1 MTSTTS
7 ILITVFLAFFCFVLG
22 LNFLWNRDRSVQQR
36 LAGLQAAQNP
46 LSASPQSPSA
56 WQLMANRMGPLL
68 TRLATPKDGGK
79 VSDLRIHF
87 YNAGLRHA
95 LWLPGFLVAKV
106 FLALLLPALL
116 LAFGGFM
123 GAQALSAPALT
134 GLVLLCGVGYYIP
147 NMVLNFKVSARE
159 REIQEAMPDA
169 IDLLTICVEAG
180 LGIDAAMRKTG
191 SELSLRSPAL
201 AEELDLV
208 VLELQVGASRETA
221 MHNFSMRTGVE
232 DVGVFVTILL
242 QSEHFGSNMADSLR
256 IHSETMRDKRM
267 QRAEE
272 IAAKIPIKLLFPTLF
287 FIFPSIF
294 IVLLGPAAISIFR
307 TLLPSLA
314 GGH

>member
-1 MTSTTS
+1 MANTTS
-7 ILITVFLAFFCFVLG
+7 ILITVFIAFFCFALG
-22 LNFLWNRDRSVQQR
+22 LNFLWNRDRSVQTR
-36 LAGLQAAQNP
+36 LAGLQADHNP

-56 WQLMANRMGPLL
+56 WQVMATRLGPLL
-68 TRLATPKDGGK
+68 TRLATPRDGGK

-87 YNAGLRHA
+87 FNAGLRNS
-95 LWLPGFLVAKV
+95 LWLPAFIVAKV
-106 FLALLLPALL
+106 SLALILPALL
-116 LAFGGFM
+116 QVFGGLL
-123 GAQALSAPALT
+123 GGRVLSVSALAE
-134 GLVLLCGVGYYIP
+134 LVLLCGLGYYIP
-147 NMVLNFKVSARE
+147 NIVLNTKVAHRQ

-191 SELSLRSPAL
+191 SELSLRSSAL

-208 VLELQVGASRETA
+208 VLELQIGASRETA
-221 MHNFSMRTGVE
+221 MNNFSMRTGVA
-232 DVGVFVTILL
+232 DVAVFVTILL

-256 IHSETMRDKRM
+256 VHSETMRDKRM

-294 IVLLGPAAISIFR
+294 IVLLGPAAISITR
-307 TLLPSLA
+307 TLLPTLA

>member
-7 ILITVFLAFFCFVLG
+7 ILVTVFVTFFCFALG
-22 LNFLWNRDRSVQQR
+22 LNFWLNRDRTMQTR
-36 LAGLQAAQNP
+36 LAGLQSEKSP
-46 LSASPQSPSA
+46 LSVSRESPSA
-56 WQLMANRMGPLL
+56 WRAMVTRMGPLF
-68 TRLATPKDGGK
+68 TRLATPKEGGE
-79 VSDLRIHF
+79 VTDLRLHF
-87 YNAGLRHA
+87 YNAGLRQA
-95 LWLPGFLVAKV
+95 IWLPVFIIAKV
-106 FLALLLPALL
+106 VLALLLPVLL
-116 LAFGGFM
+116 LIFGGLM
-123 GAQALSAPALT
+123 GAQVLSVAAIAA
-134 GLVLLCGVGYYIP
+134 LVLLCAIGYYVP
-147 NMVLNFKVSARE
+147 NLLLNVMVARRQ
-159 REIQEAMPDA
+159 REIQDAMPDA

-221 MHNFSMRTGVE
+221 MHNFSMRTGVA
-232 DVGVFVTILL
+232 DVAVFVTILL

-256 IHSETMRDKRM
+256 IHSDTMRDKRM

-272 IAAKIPIKLLFPTLF
+272 VAARIPIKLLFPTLF

-307 TLLPSLA
+307 TLLPSLG

>member
-1 MTSTTS
+1 MANTTS
-7 ILITVFLAFFCFVLG
+7 ILITVFVAFFCFALG

-36 LAGLQAAQNP
+36 LAGLQSQAGPVN
-46 LSASPQSPSA
+46 ASPQSPSA
-56 WQLMANRMGPLL
+56 WQSMAARMGPLM
-68 TRLATPKDGGK
+68 TRLATPKVGGK

-95 LWLPGFLVAKV
+95 AWLPIFIVAKV
-106 FLALLLPALL
+106 VLALLLPVLL
-116 LAFGGFM
+116 LTFGGLM
-123 GAQALSAPALT
+123 GSQALSVSVITA
-134 GLVLLCGVGYYIP
+134 LVLLCGLGYYIP
-147 NMVLNFKVSARE
+147 NLVLNAKVAARQ

-169 IDLLTICVEAG
+169 LDLLTICVEAG

-191 SELSLRSPAL
+191 SELGLRSPAL

-208 VLELQVGASRETA
+208 VLELQVGASRDTA
-221 MHNFSMRTGVE
+221 MHNFAMRTGLA

-256 IHSETMRDKRM
+256 VHSETMRDKRM
-267 QRAEE
+267 QKAEE

-294 IVLLGPAAISIFR
+294 IVLLGPAAISISR
-307 TLLPSLA
+307 TLLPTLS

>member
-1 MTSTTS
+1 MASTTS
-7 ILITVFLAFFCFVLG
+7 ILITVFLAIFCFALG
-22 LNFLWNRDRSVQQR
+22 INLLWNRDRSVQQR
-36 LAGLQAAQNP
+36 LAGLQAAQNS

-87 YNAGLRHA
+87 FNAGLRHA

-116 LAFGGFM
+116 LAFGGLL
-123 GAQALSAPALT
+123 GAQALSAPTLT
-134 GLVLLCGVGYYIP
+134 GLVLLCGIGYYVP
-147 NMVLNFKVSARE
+147 NMVLNLKVSARQ

-191 SELSLRSPAL
+191 SELNLRSPAL

-256 IHSETMRDKRM
+256 VHSETMRDKRM

>member
-1 MTSTTS
+1 MASTTS
-7 ILITVFLAFFCFVLG
+7 ILITVFFAFFCFALG
-22 LNFLWNRDRSVQQR
+22 LNLLWNRDREVQRR
-36 LAGLQAAQNP
+36 LAGLQAEQSP
-46 LSASPQSPSA
+46 LGVSPQSPTA
-56 WQLMANRMGPLL
+56 WQAMVARMGPLL
-68 TRLATPKDGGK
+68 TRLATPYEGG
-79 VSDLRIHF
+79 VMSDLRIHF

-95 LWLPGFLVAKV
+95 LWLPSFVISKV
-106 FLALLLPALL
+106 VLALLLPALL
-116 LAFGGFM
+116 LAFGGLV
-123 GAQALSAPALT
+123 GTQALSAPVLAA
-134 GLVLLCGVGYYIP
+134 LVLLCGVGYYLP
-147 NMVLNFKVSARE
+147 NMALNARVTARQ
-159 REIQEAMPDA
+159 REIQDAMPDA

-191 SELSLRSPAL
+191 SELSLRSRAL
-201 AEELDLV
+201 AEELDMV
-208 VLELQVGASRETA
+208 VLELQVGASRDTA
-221 MHNFSMRTGVE
+221 MHNLAMRTGVP

-294 IVLLGPAAISIFR
+294 IVLLGPAAISIYR

>member
-1 MTSTTS
+1 MTSTTLLLAS
-7 ILITVFLAFFCFVLG
+7 VFTAIFFLTLG
-22 LNFLWNRDRSVQQR
+22 LSAWYTRDRSVQRR
-36 LAGLQAAQNP
+36 LDDMHSHPSAPSTEANNLSTLQAVA
-46 LSASPQSPSA
+46 AKV
-56 WQLMANRMGPLL
+56 GPFFA
-68 TRLATPKDGGK
+68 RLATPKEGGQ
-79 VSDLRIHF
+79 VSDLRLRF
-87 YNAGLRHA
+87 YHAGLRQA
-95 LWLPGFLVAKV
+95 GWLSAFVIAKV
-106 FLALLLPALL
+106 ALALVFPAVLVL
-116 LAFGGFM
+116 FGGFT
-123 GAQALSAPALT
+123 AAKVISLSVLAT
-134 GLVLLCGVGYYIP
+134 LVLLCAMGYYLP
-147 NMVLNFKVSARE
+147 NAVLNFLVNRRQ

-169 IDLLTICVEAG
+169 IDLLPICVEAG

-191 SELSLRSPAL
+191 SELGLRSKAL

-232 DVGVFVTILL
+232 DVAVFVTILL

-294 IVLLGPAAISIFR
+294 IVLLGPAGISISR
-307 TLLPSLA
+307 TLLPALA
-314 GGH
+314 GGR

>member
-7 ILITVFLAFFCFVLG
+7 ILITVFLAFFCFALG
-22 LNFLWNRDRSVQQR
+22 LNFLWNRDRSVEQR
-36 LAGLQAAQNP
+36 LAGLQAAPNP
-46 LSASPQSPSA
+46 LGASPQSPSA
-56 WQLMANRMGPLL
+56 WHSMANRMGPLL
-68 TRLATPKDGGK
+68 THLATPREGGQ

-106 FLALLLPALL
+106 FLALLLPTLM
-116 LAFGGFM
+116 LAFGGLL
-123 GAQALSAPALT
+123 GTQAFSAPVLA
-134 GLVLLCGVGYYIP
+134 GMVLLCGVGYYIP
-147 NMVLNFKVSARE
+147 NMVLNVKVSARQ

-191 SELSLRSPAL
+191 SELGLRSPAL

-294 IVLLGPAAISIFR
+294 IVLLGPAAISITR
-307 TLLPSLA
+307 TLLPAMA

>member
-1 MTSTTS
+1 MASTTS
-7 ILITVFLAFFCFVLG
+7 ILITVFFAFFCFALG
-22 LNFLWNRDRSVQQR
+22 LNLLWNRDREVQRR
-36 LAGLQAAQNP
+36 LAGLQAEQSP
-46 LSASPQSPSA
+46 LGVSPQSPTA
-56 WQLMANRMGPLL
+56 WQTMVARMGPLL
-68 TRLATPKDGGK
+68 TRLAMPYEGG
-79 VSDLRIHF
+79 VMSDLRIHF

-95 LWLPGFLVAKV
+95 LWLPSFVISKV
-106 FLALLLPALL
+106 VLALLLPALL
-116 LAFGGFM
+116 LAFGGLV
-123 GAQALSAPALT
+123 GAQALSAPVLAA
-134 GLVLLCGVGYYIP
+134 LVLLCGVGYYLP
-147 NMVLNFKVSARE
+147 NMALNARVTARQ
-159 REIQEAMPDA
+159 REIQDAMPDA

-201 AEELDLV
+201 AEELDMV
-208 VLELQVGASRETA
+208 VLELQVGASRDTA
-221 MHNFSMRTGVE
+221 MHNLAMRTGVP

-294 IVLLGPAAISIFR
+294 IVLLGPAAISIYR

>member
-1 MTSTTS
+1 MASTTS
-7 ILITVFLAFFCFVLG
+7 ILITVFLAIFCFALG
-22 LNFLWNRDRSVQQR
+22 INLLWNRDRSVQQR
-36 LAGLQAAQNP
+36 LAGLQAAQNS

-87 YNAGLRHA
+87 FNAGLRHA

-116 LAFGGFM
+116 LAFGGLL
-123 GAQALSAPALT
+123 GAQALSAPTLT
-134 GLVLLCGVGYYIP
+134 GLVLLCGIGYYIP
-147 NMVLNFKVSARE
+147 NTVLNLKVSARQ

-191 SELSLRSPAL
+191 SELNLRSPAL

-256 IHSETMRDKRM
+256 VHSETMRDKRM

>member
-1 MTSTTS
+1 MASITS
-7 ILITVFLAFFCFVLG
+7 ILITVFFAFFCFALG

-87 YNAGLRHA
+87 YNAGLRNA

-116 LAFGGFM
+116 LAFGGLM
-123 GAQALSAPALT
+123 GAQALSAPTLI
-134 GLVLLCGVGYYIP
+134 GLVLLCGIGYYIP
-147 NMVLNFKVSARE
+147 NMVLNVKVSARQ

-294 IVLLGPAAISIFR
+294 IVLLGPAAISIAR
-307 TLLPSLA
+307 TLLPAMA

>member
-1 MTSTTS
+1 MASTTS
-7 ILITVFLAFFCFVLG
+7 ILVSVFVAFFCFALG
-22 LNFLWNRDRSVQQR
+22 LNFLWYRDRAVQQR
-36 LAGLQAAQNP
+36 LAGLQSQPGSLN
-46 LSASPQSPSA
+46 ASPQSPSA
-56 WQLMANRMGPLL
+56 WQTMAARMGPVM
-68 TRLATPKDGGK
+68 TRLATPKEGGK

-95 LWLPGFLVAKV
+95 AWLPAFLVAKV
-106 FLALLLPALL
+106 VLALLLPVLM
-116 LAFGGFM
+116 LAFGGLL
-123 GAQALSAPALT
+123 GTQALSVPVLSAL
-134 GLVLLCGVGYYIP
+134 VILCGLGYYVP
-147 NMVLNFKVSARE
+147 NVVLNAKVAARQ

-191 SELSLRSPAL
+191 SELNLRSPAL

-221 MHNFSMRTGVE
+221 MHNFAMRTGVP

-272 IAAKIPIKLLFPTLF
+272 IAAKIPIKLLFPTLL

-294 IVLLGPAAISIFR
+294 IVLLGPAAISISR
-307 TLLPSLA
+307 TLLPTLA

>member
-7 ILITVFLAFFCFVLG
+7 ILITVFLAFFCFALG

-36 LAGLQAAQNP
+36 LAGLQATKNP
-46 LSASPQSPSA
+46 LGASPQSPSA
-56 WQLMANRMGPLL
+56 WHSMANRMGPLL
-68 TRLATPKDGGK
+68 THLATPREGGQ

-106 FLALLLPALL
+106 FLALLLPTLI
-116 LAFGGFM
+116 LAFGGLL
-123 GAQALSAPALT
+123 GTQAFSAPVLA
-134 GLVLLCGVGYYIP
+134 GLVLLCGIGYYIP
-147 NMVLNFKVSARE
+147 NMVLNVKVAARQ
-159 REIQEAMPDA
+159 REIQDAMPDA

-294 IVLLGPAAISIFR
+294 IVLLGPAAISISR
-307 TLLPSLA
+307 TLLPALA

>member
-1 MTSTTS
+1 MVNTTS
-7 ILITVFLAFFCFVLG
+7 ILVTVFITFFCLALG
-22 LNFLWNRDRSVQQR
+22 LNFLWNRDRTVQRR

-46 LSASPQSPSA
+46 LGAAPQSPSA
-56 WQLMANRMGPLL
+56 WQGMASRMGPLL
-68 TRLATPKDGGK
+68 TRLATPREGGK

-95 LWLPGFLVAKV
+95 SWLPAFIVAKV
-106 FLALLLPALL
+106 FLALLLPALMQM
-116 LAFGGFM
+116 FGGLM
-123 GAQALSAPALT
+123 GAQVLSLPVIAALV
-134 GLVLLCGVGYYIP
+134 VLCAVGYYIP
-147 NMVLNFKVSARE
+147 NMVLNIKVEHRQ

-191 SELSLRSPAL
+191 SELSLRSAAL

-208 VLELQVGASRETA
+208 VLELQVGASRDTA

-232 DVGVFVTILL
+232 DVAVFVTILL

-256 IHSETMRDKRM
+256 IHSETMRDKRT

-294 IVLLGPAAISIFR
+294 IVLLGPAAIGIFR
-307 TLLPSLA
+307 TLLPSM
-314 GGH
+314 GGSH

>member
-1 MTSTTS
+1 MNSTTLLLAS
-7 ILITVFLAFFCFVLG
+7 VFTTIFCLTLG
-22 LNFLWNRDRSVQQR
+22 LSLWYNRDRS
-36 LAGLQAAQNP
+36 LQKRMDDMHSHPSGPNAEVKNPSSWQAVAAKV
-46 LSASPQSPSA
+46 
-56 WQLMANRMGPLL
+56 GPIFA
-68 TRLATPKDGGK
+68 RLATPKEGGQ
-79 VSDLRIHF
+79 VSDLRLRF
-87 YNAGLRHA
+87 YHAGLRQA
-95 LWLPGFLVAKV
+95 AWLPAFVVTKVA
-106 FLALLLPALL
+106 LALVFPAVLVL
-116 LAFGGFM
+116 FGGFT
-123 GAQALSAPALT
+123 AAKVISASALAS
-134 GLVLLCGVGYYIP
+134 LVLLCAMGYYLP
-147 NMVLNFKVSARE
+147 NAVLNFLVNRRQ

-191 SELSLRSPAL
+191 SELGLRSKAL

-232 DVGVFVTILL
+232 DVAVFVTILL

-256 IHSETMRDKRM
+256 IHSETMRDKRT

-294 IVLLGPAAISIFR
+294 IVLLGPAAIGISR
-307 TLLPSLA
+307 TLLPSM
-314 GGH
+314 GGSH